1 MEFFHLI
8 EITKEIEEISK
19 EMRSCSSDAVT
30 ASKNIKHYSTLKVNS
45 HLVN

>member
-1 MEFFHLI
+1 MEFFYFL

-45 HLVN
+45 ILFN